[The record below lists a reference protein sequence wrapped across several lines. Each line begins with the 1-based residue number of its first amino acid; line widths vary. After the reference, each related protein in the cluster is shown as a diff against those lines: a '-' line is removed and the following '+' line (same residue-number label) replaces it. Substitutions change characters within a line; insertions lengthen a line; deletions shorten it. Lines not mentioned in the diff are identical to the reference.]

1 MPVSKPLLKKILWLF
16 VLLIVV
22 GLIVIFGLRKYLN
35 RTLEPTPLSPTA
47 ITYDSPKEP
56 SSENNPSSDDVSKK
70 PLPSSLLV
78 KVPFTPQAPTA
89 NWDEL
94 HNEACEEA
102 SAIMA
107 HAYFEQIKSLS
118 PELVELEISTLTDWQ
133 NENYS
138 YHLSVNT
145 DEVAKMIREVYDLKT
160 EVVPISE
167 ETIKRALA
175 DNKLILYP
183 ANGQM
188 LKNPYFKQP
197 GPIYHMLVI
206 TGYNEKGFITNDPG
220 TKRGQNFQYTYETL
234 RSANGTWNHNANE
247 VDLSDKKIIIVSQ

>member
-1 MPVSKPLLKKILWLF
+1 MKPSMKSLLKKFL
-16 VLLIVV
+16 LLIV
-22 GLIVIFGLRKYLN
+22 LALVITFGVWKYLGRN
-35 RTLEPTPLSPTA
+35 PEPTPLAPTA
-47 ITYDSPKEP
+47 VTYESPRG
-56 SSENNPSSDDVSKK
+56 SSNNNSSSSDSDDQNK

-118 PELVELEISTLTDWQ
+118 PGLVEREISKLTDWQ
-133 NENYS
+133 NQNYG
-138 YHLSVNT
+138 YHLSINT
-145 DEVAKMIREVYDLKT
+145 NEVVKMIREVYGLKT

-167 ETIKRALA
+167 QTIKRALA
-175 DNKLILYP
+175 DNKLIIYP

-188 LKNPYFKQP
+188 LENPFFKQP

-220 TKRGQNFQYTYETL
+220 TKRGQDYHYSYDIL
-234 RSANGTWNHNANE
+234 RSANGNWDHSAHE
-247 VDLSDKKIIIVSQ
+247 VDLSDKRIIIVSQ

>member
-1 MPVSKPLLKKILWLF
+1 MKLGMKSFLKKFL
-16 VLLIVV
+16 LLIVLALV
-22 GLIVIFGLRKYLN
+22 VSIGVWKYLG
-35 RTLEPTPLSPTA
+35 RTSEPAPLSPTA
-47 ITYDSPKEP
+47 VTYESPRGSSNNTNS
-56 SSENNPSSDDVSKK
+56 SSENESKS
-70 PLPSSLLV
+70 LPSSLLV

-107 HAYFEQIKSLS
+107 HAYFEQIKSLP
-118 PELVELEISTLTDWQ
+118 PEFVEREISKLTDWQ
-133 NENYS
+133 NQNYG
-138 YHLSVNT
+138 YHLSINT
-145 DEVAKMIREVYDLKT
+145 NEVAKMIREVYELKT

-167 ETIKRALA
+167 QTIKRALA
-175 DNKLILYP
+175 DNKLVIYP

-188 LKNPYFKQP
+188 LENPFFKQP

-220 TKRGQNFQYTYETL
+220 TKRGQDYQYSYDIL
-234 RSANGTWNHNANE
+234 RSANGNWDHNAHE
-247 VDLSDKKIIIVSQ
+247 VDLSDKRIIIVSQ